1 MKELAKHHC
10 AALGFKTQ
18 RYFEEVPPDLIK
30 LADEMNVPILAIP
43 YNYTFSQ
50 IADVL
55 KSRVTLEQFDMN
67 AQETALHNKI
77 YQILET
83 GSSSFH
89 LLQDLAE
96 TIQNPVLLLN
106 DHFEGV
112 NFFDLPKNP
121 IRISSILEDRQET
134 SEFQNNCW
142 NKVIHYYAFIKNRF
156 IYS

>member
-1 MKELAKHHC
+1 
-10 AALGFKTQ
+10 
-18 RYFEEVPPDLIK
+18 LIK

-121 IRISSILEDRQET
+121 
-134 SEFQNNCW
+134 
-142 NKVIHYYAFIKNRF
+142 
-156 IYS
+156 

>member
-1 MKELAKHHC
+1 
-10 AALGFKTQ
+10 
-18 RYFEEVPPDLIK
+18 
-30 LADEMNVPILAIP
+30 
-43 YNYTFSQ
+43 
-50 IADVL
+50 
-55 KSRVTLEQFDMN
+55 MN

-112 NFFDLPKNP
+112 NFDLPKNP
-121 IRISSILEDRQET
+121 IRISSILEDRHET

>member
-1 MKELAKHHC
+1 M
-10 AALGFKTQ
+10 GFKTQ

-134 SEFQNNCW
+134 SEFQNNYW